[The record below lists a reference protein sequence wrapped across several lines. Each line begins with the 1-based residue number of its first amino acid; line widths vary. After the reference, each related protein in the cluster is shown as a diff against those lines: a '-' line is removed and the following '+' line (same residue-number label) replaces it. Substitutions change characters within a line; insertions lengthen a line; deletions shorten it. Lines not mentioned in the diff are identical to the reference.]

1 MEYLGTVRVKRKMI
15 LTNACFSE
23 GLVVILPIAIS
34 SIRILKSPLLNNVEI
49 EKARR
54 LLYIIYSSDEHQVTI
69 SELKE
74 INLFMDDLAQDIEV
88 LWGLY
93 RIHLMR
99 M

>member
-15 LTNACFSE
+15 LTNACFSG

-74 INLFMDDLAQDIEV
+74 INY
-88 LWGLY
+88 LWM
-93 RIHLMR
+93 I
-99 M
+99 